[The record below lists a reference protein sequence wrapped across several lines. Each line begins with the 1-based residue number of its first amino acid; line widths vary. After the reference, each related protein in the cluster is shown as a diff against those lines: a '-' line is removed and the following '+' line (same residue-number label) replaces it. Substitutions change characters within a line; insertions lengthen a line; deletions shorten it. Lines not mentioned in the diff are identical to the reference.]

1 MAANTTTEVPCHL
14 SDHAKRKLKQ
24 HLNDVAGGA
33 LPLGL
38 RHDDNYIIPMND
50 QQRKKLEDAK
60 ASAGRV
66 TVSIGFTQEQLQAA
80 RKLDRRVARTATKP
94 PSSKLDSLSMKEL
107 ADLYEQ
113 VCAAMKRKAEEE
125 AQKFKEATSS
135 TKRGPLITPLD
146 IPCDVS
152 YNEPLYCVSCKKRTD
167 NESAKLSEHGKRHRV
182 TAHCSQCQKEKSR
195 EVNMEM
201 EIEDGRIS
209 FL

>member
-1 MAANTTTEVPCHL
+1 MASNSTTEVLCHL
-14 SDHAKRKLKQ
+14 SDHAKRKLRQ
-24 HLNDVAGGA
+24 HLNDVVGGA

-38 RHDDNYIIPMND
+38 RHDDNFIIAMND

-66 TVSIGFTQEQLQAA
+66 TVSIDFTQEQLRSA
-80 RKLDRRVARTATKP
+80 RKLDRRVARSANP

-107 ADLYEQ
+107 AELYDQ

-125 AQKFKEATSS
+125 AEKLKATTHSV
-135 TKRGPLITPLD
+135 KRGPLITPID

-152 YNEPLYCVSCKKRTD
+152 YNEPLYCVSCKKRTC
-167 NESAKLSEHGKRHRV
+167 NESAKLSEHGKRHKV
-182 TAHCSQCQKEKSR
+182 TAQCSQCHKEKSR